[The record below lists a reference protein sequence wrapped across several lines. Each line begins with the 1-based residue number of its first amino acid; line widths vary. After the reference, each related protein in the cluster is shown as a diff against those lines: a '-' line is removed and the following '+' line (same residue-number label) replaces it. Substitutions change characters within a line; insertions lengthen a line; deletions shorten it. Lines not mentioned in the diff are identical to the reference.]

1 MVAIAIA
8 GASGSVAQ
16 EVIDGLV
23 ATGKHEILLLSRN
36 EPPKIESRS
45 GCRWLQTSYT
55 DAAQLAE
62 AFKKTHTVLSFI
74 TTQSDPDNATQRALI
89 DASILAGVKRFAP
102 SEWATAHNTHMP
114 WYSGKDDIRVYLES
128 INQTEKRL
136 SYTLFQPGLFP
147 NYFLYPH
154 KHSSSPHFNPFE
166 THIDFANCRALV
178 LSPDGEND
186 RLTLTTLEDLV
197 KVVVHAVDYGGEW
210 PVTGGIKGTEI
221 SIGELI
227 KIGERVRGRPFDVEY
242 LQISDLEAGNI
253 TSSWLPVIDHP
264 AFTPEQARALAE
276 KLLSGMVLGIR
287 AGD

>member
-36 EPPKIESRS
+36 
-45 GCRWLQTSYT
+45 
-55 DAAQLAE
+55 
-62 AFKKTHTVLSFI
+62 
-74 TTQSDPDNATQRALI
+74 
-89 DASILAGVKRFAP
+89 
-102 SEWATAHNTHMP
+102 
-114 WYSGKDDIRVYLES
+114 
-128 INQTEKRL
+128 RL

-154 KHSSSPHFNPFE
+154 KHPSSPHFTPFE

-186 RLTLTTLEDLV
+186 KLTLTTLEDLV
-197 KVVVHAVDYGGEW
+197 QVVVRAVDYDGEW
-210 PVTGGIKGTEI
+210 PSIGGIKGTEI

-276 KLLSGMVLGIR
+276 KLLSGMVLGIH
-287 AGD
+287 AGALKVSDEWNQLLPDMQFTQAEAFLKQGWEGKA